1 MKAGKYDITIEQGAG
16 FSLPITF
23 KPGGVVADLTGS
35 TARLQVRPK
44 VGAAAKLIDLTTA
57 NGGISLDGPN
67 GRLTLIMTAAATAA
81 LKFSRAV
88 YDLEI
93 TPPAA
98 EPYRL
103 LEGFVFLDR
112 EVTR

>member
-1 MKAGKYDITIEQGAG
+1 
-16 FSLPITF
+16 
-23 KPGGVVADLTGS
+23 
-35 TARLQVRPK
+35 
-44 VGAAAKLIDLTTA
+44 
-57 NGGISLDGPN
+57 
-67 GRLTLIMTAAATAA
+67 MTAAATAV

-112 EVTR
+112 EVRR